1 VNEAIWEAY
10 LAKMGL
16 ESGPILA
23 QAAAGAPVRTL
34 VKQHRETLL
43 AVARPG
49 ARVPAAQRGVFDVAS
64 RQASPWGFI
73 SKS

>member
-1 VNEAIWEAY
+1 
-10 LAKMGL
+10 MGL

-23 QAAAGAPVRTL
+23 QAAAGAPVRRL
-34 VKQHRETLL
+34 VKEHRETLL
-43 AVARPG
+43 AVARPS
-49 ARVPAAQRGVFDVAS
+49 ARADAAHRGVFDLAA